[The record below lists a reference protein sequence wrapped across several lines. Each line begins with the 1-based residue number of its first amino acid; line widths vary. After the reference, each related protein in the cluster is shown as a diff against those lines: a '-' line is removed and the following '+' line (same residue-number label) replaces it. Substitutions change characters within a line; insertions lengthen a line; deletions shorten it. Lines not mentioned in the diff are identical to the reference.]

1 MQVTV
6 SMELHNRFK
15 RIIGLLAVGILL
27 VTAFSFSSEN
37 RASGLGV
44 TKTIYLTFDDGPHP
58 IFTPLL
64 LSLLDENGAK
74 ATFFPIGSRLEERW
88 ENDDLQDLL
97 NRGHAIGNHSWSHRD
112 LSKENENGILF
123 QLNQSSVITEKMT
136 GFSPSCFRAPFGQ
149 KNQSVL
155 NVASGLGMKH
165 VDWSVDPQEWSDT
178 SIDKAMD
185 HIVERLEDGA
195 IVLLHDRRFLALPIV
210 REIFKTF
217 PNSEWSYEALPDCV
231 KEHEKNLRSKTRKVG
246 DVPIGKVVDVKKVGS
261 NHLFTGW
268 GYDPDRPEGRLQ
280 VLIDESKNQHSISI
294 LTNSQHDF
302 TFEVTDLEIDSPVCL
317 WLKNEGLSRHNTFI
331 GCHNASK

>member
-6 SMELHNRFK
+6 SMERHNIVK

-27 VTAFSFSSEN
+27 VPAFSFSSGN
-37 RASGLGV
+37 TASGLGA

-97 NRGHAIGNHSWSHRD
+97 NRGHAIGNHSWNHRD
-112 LSKENENGILF
+112 LTKEKENGILF
-123 QLNQSSVITEKMT
+123 QLNQSSAITEKMT
-136 GFSPSCFRAPFGQ
+136 GFPPSCFRAPFGE
-149 KNQSVL
+149 KNQ
-155 NVASGLGMKH
+155 NVIETADALGMKH
-165 VDWSVDPQEWSDT
+165 VDWSVDPQEWNDT
-178 SIDKAMD
+178 SIDKAMN
-185 HIVERLEDGA
+185 HIVKRLEDGA

-217 PNSEWSYEALPDCV
+217 PNGEWSYEVIPDCENE
-231 KEHEKNLRSKTRKVG
+231 KEKTLRSKTRKAG

-268 GYDPDRPEGRLQ
+268 GYDPDRPEGGLQ
-280 VLIDESKNQHSISI
+280 VLIEESIKQHSISI
-294 LTNSQHDF
+294 RTNSQHDF
-302 TFEVTDLEIDSPVCL
+302 TFEVTDLETDSQICL

>member
-6 SMELHNRFK
+6 SMERRNRVK

-27 VTAFSFSSEN
+27 VPAFSFSSGN
-37 RASGLGV
+37 KASGLGA

-97 NRGHAIGNHSWSHRD
+97 NRGHAIGNHSWNHRD
-112 LSKENENGILF
+112 LSKEKENGILF
-123 QLNQSSVITEKMT
+123 QLSQSSVITEKMT
-136 GFSPSCFRAPFGQ
+136 GFPPSCFRAPFGE
-149 KNQSVL
+149 KNQNVL
-155 NVASGLGMKH
+155 GTASALGMKH
-165 VDWSVDPQEWSDT
+165 VDWSVDPQEWNDT

-185 HIVERLEDGA
+185 HIVKRLEDGA

-217 PNSEWSYEALPDCV
+217 PTGEWSYEALPDCGNDR
-231 KEHEKNLRSKTRKVG
+231 EKTLRSITRKVG
-246 DVPIGKVVDVKKVGS
+246 DVPIGKVADVKKVGS
-261 NHLFTGW
+261 NYFFTGW
-268 GYDPDRPEGRLQ
+268 GYDPDQPEGGLQ
-280 VLIDESKNQHSISI
+280 VLIEESKNQHSIY
-294 LTNSQHDF
+294 TDSQHDF
-302 TFEVTDLEIDSPVCL
+302 TFEISDLETDSPICL